1 MFYYLHELTDWYSP
15 LRIFQYITFRAFAA
29 SGTAFFISLAL
40 GGPMIRLLR
49 RRKVGQQVRKEEVPP
64 LYQFHGVKSGTPTMG
79 GILILVSVVFSTLLW
94 AIPTNG
100 YVLIAVST
108 FFYMGVVGFVDDY
121 LKVSCRNT
129 RGLGA
134 RYKLILQGGWAVLLV
149 IVLLNWSETAE
160 ISRQLMVP
168 FFKDPMIRNLGMI
181 GVLFFVFLVLVGAT
195 NAVNLTDGLDG
206 LAIGCS
212 SSVAVAYLAMSYV
225 AGHFVFAEYL
235 QVPFVPGTGE
245 LSVFCGSLLGASLG
259 FLWFNCY
266 PAKVF
271 MGDTGSLAVGGAVAI
286 VAILINQELAL
297 IIVGGVFVIE
307 AVSVLLQVASFK
319 LTGRRLFRCSPIHH
333 HFELLE
339 KERAE
344 QEGRPVTLVETTI
357 VIRFWILSIIF
368 ALIGVATLKIR

>member
-1 MFYYLHELTDWYSP
+1 MLYYLHLLVDWFSP

-29 SGTAFFISLAL
+29 AGMAFVISLML
-40 GGPMIRLLR
+40 GPPMIRMLR
-49 RRKVGQQVRKEEVPP
+49 RMKLGQQVRKDDVLP
-64 LYQFHGVKSGTPTMG
+64 LYKFHGVKSGTPTMG
-79 GILILVSVVFSTLLW
+79 GMLIIMVVTVSTAMW
-94 AIPTNG
+94 AVPTNG
-100 YVLIAVST
+100 FILIALAT
-108 FFYMGVVGFVDDY
+108 FCYMGAIGFVDDY
-121 LKVSCRNT
+121 LKISRQNP

-134 RYKLILQGGWAVLLV
+134 RYKLIFQGLWTVLIV
-149 IVLLNWSETAE
+149 VVLLNWSETAE
-160 ISRQLMVP
+160 VSRQLMVP
-168 FFKDPMIRNLGMI
+168 FVKEPVLRDL
-181 GVLFFVFLVLVGAT
+181 GVLGVLVFAFLVLVGAT

-212 SSVAVAYLAMSYV
+212 SSVAAAYLAMSYV

-235 QVPFVPGTGE
+235 QVPFVAGSGE
-245 LSVFCGSLLGASLG
+245 LAVFCGALLGASLG

-319 LTGRRLFRCSPIHH
+319 FTGKRIFKCAPIHH

-339 KERAE
+339 QERAE
-344 QEGRPVTLVETTI
+344 KEGRPVTLVETTI
-357 VIRFWILSIIF
+357 VIRLTILSIIF
-368 ALIGVATLKIR
+368 ALVGLATLKIR